1 MFCGWWTCDSIL
13 YDLTRH
19 DIFVD
24 NLYMLI
30 SIWASMLMPE
40 SHHMAQLM
48 NNNPKLVT
56 VFPNRYGLGTVSPLA
71 HEWATPTRQILCV
84 TIIMFTND
92 SFSEVLWKIIKTN
105 LKIYAWHKYKNKA
118 IYIILSQLHHVHS
131 YCLQTTN
138 FNYIHRKISHQY
150 SFAPRYII
158 EPIFIWYNVPL
169 CQIYKLWQSDDQLV
183 HPNFWWIWMEPIRL
197 IAKPEICSESDWQV
211 N

>member
-1 MFCGWWTCDSIL
+1 MAWAPFPRLPTNEQHLQDRFYVLRLSCLQMIHLARCCERL
-13 YDLTRH
+13 YKQTLT
-19 DIFVD
+19 
-24 NLYMLI
+24 
-30 SIWASMLMPE
+30 S
-40 SHHMAQLM
+40 
-48 NNNPKLVT
+48 
-56 VFPNRYGLGTVSPLA
+56 G
-71 HEWATPTRQILCV
+71 
-84 TIIMFTND
+84 
-92 SFSEVLWKIIKTN
+92 
-105 LKIYAWHKYKNKA
+105 YAWHKYKNKA

-183 HPNFWWIWMEPIRL
+183 HPHFWWIWMEPIRL